1 MMKEV
6 IGFVKE
12 KRTLVA
18 IAGFAIVVAAMM
30 ACGNYGLHV
39 SLVALSVLVM
49 LEALMA
55 VMLHKVELW
64 IHGVM
69 VLAQIIAGVFTSRA
83 AVSLLCVLVYAAAVA
98 ALWVFDWDS

>member
-12 KRTLVA
+12 KRALVA

-69 VLAQIIAGVFTSRA
+69 VLAQIIAGVLTSKA
-83 AVSLLCVLVYAAAVA
+83 VVSLLCVLVYAAAVA

>member
-1 MMKEV
+1 MMKEM

-18 IAGFAIVVAAMM
+18 IAGFAVVAAIRMV
-30 ACGNYGLHV
+30 CGDIGLHV
-39 SLVALSVLVM
+39 SLVALSALVM

-69 VLAQIIAGVFTSRA
+69 VIAQIIAGVFTSRA
-83 AVSLLCVLVYAAAVA
+83 VVSLLCVLVYAAAVA
-98 ALWVFDWDS
+98 ALWVFDLDS